1 MRILVVEDDI
11 SLNRLICEKLKKEHY
26 TIDSC
31 HLGNE
36 AIAYIEGAEYDLILL
51 DIMLPHMSG
60 LEILSYI
67 RNKNNVTP
75 VLLLTAKD
83 SIEDKVKGL
92 DLGADDYMAKP
103 FAFEE
108 LSARIRVL
116 IRRNSKQAQH
126 IYQIAD
132 LILDDKTKLVTRN
145 NIPISLS
152 SKEYTLLF
160 YMLIHKGQV
169 LSRETLNQHIWNYD
183 YDGNSNIID
192 VYIRYLRKKI
202 DEGHAVKLIH
212 TIRGQGYVIR
222 EE

>member
-11 SLNRLICEKLKKEHY
+11 YLNRLICEKLKKDHY
-26 TIDSC
+26 SVDSC

-36 AIAYIEGAEYDLILL
+36 ALSYIDGAEYDLIIL
-51 DIMLPHMSG
+51 DIMLPNTDG
-60 LEILSYI
+60 LEILSAL
-67 RNKNNVTP
+67 RKKNIFTP

-83 SIEDKVKGL
+83 SIDDKVKGL

-126 IYQIAD
+126 VYQIAD
-132 LILDDKTKLVTRN
+132 LVLDDKTKTVTRN
-145 NIPISLS
+145 NSPISLS

-160 YMLIHKGQV
+160 YMLLNKGQV
-169 LSRETLNQHIWNYD
+169 LSRDTLNQHIWNYD
-183 YDGNSNIID
+183 YDGSSNIID

-202 DEGHAVKLIH
+202 DEGHERKLIH

>member
-36 AIAYIEGAEYDLILL
+36 AIAYIEGAEYDLIIL
-51 DIMLPHMSG
+51 DIMLPNMSG
-60 LEILSYI
+60 LEILSFI
-67 RNKNNVTP
+67 RNKNNLTP
-75 VLLLTAKD
+75 VLILTTKD

-92 DLGADDYMAKP
+92 DLGADDYMVKP

-116 IRRNSKQAQH
+116 IRRDSKQAQH

-132 LILDDKTKLVTRN
+132 LILDDKTKTVTRN
-145 NIPISLS
+145 NLPVSLS

-160 YMLIHKGQV
+160 YLLIHKGQV

-202 DEGHAVKLIH
+202 DEGHAIKLIH

>member
-1 MRILVVEDDI
+1 MRILIVEDDV
-11 SLNRLICEKLKKEHY
+11 SLNRLISEKLKKEHY
-26 TIDSC
+26 TVDSC

-36 AIAYIEGAEYDLILL
+36 ALAYIDGAEYDLIIL
-51 DIMLPHMSG
+51 DIMLPNMSG
-60 LEILSYI
+60 LEILTHI
-67 RNKNNVTP
+67 RSKKNTVP

-83 SIEDKVKGL
+83 SVEDKVTGL

-108 LSARIRVL
+108 LLARIRVL
-116 IRRNSKQAQH
+116 IRRSSSQSSQV
-126 IYQIAD
+126 YQIAD
-132 LILDDKTKLVTRN
+132 LMVNDKTKTVTRS

-152 SKEYTLLF
+152 SKEFNILL
-160 YMLIHKGQV
+160 YMIMHAGQV
-169 LSRETLNQHIWNYD
+169 LSRETLNQHMWNYD
-183 YDGNSNIID
+183 YEGSSNIID

-202 DEGHAVKLIH
+202 DEGHEKKLIH

>member
-36 AIAYIEGAEYDLILL
+36 AIAYIEGAEYDLIIL
-51 DIMLPHMSG
+51 DIMLPKMSG
-60 LEILSYI
+60 LEILSFI
-67 RNKNNVTP
+67 RNKNNLTP

-108 LSARIRVL
+108 LSARVRVL

-132 LILDDKTKLVTRN
+132 LILDDKTKIVTRN
-145 NIPISLS
+145 SIPISLS

-160 YMLIHKGQV
+160 YMLIHKEQV

>member
-11 SLNRLICEKLKKEHY
+11 SLNRLICEKLKKDHY
-26 TIDSC
+26 SVDSC

-36 AIAYIEGAEYDLILL
+36 ALPYIDGAEYDLIIL
-51 DIMLPHMSG
+51 DIRLPHMDG
-60 LEILSYI
+60 LEILSAL
-67 RNKNNVTP
+67 RKKNNLTP

-83 SIEDKVKGL
+83 SIDDKVKGL

-132 LILDDKTKLVTRN
+132 LVLDDKTKTVTRKN
-145 NIPISLS
+145 SPVSLS

-160 YMLIHKGQV
+160 YMLLHKGQV
-169 LSRETLNQHIWNYD
+169 LSRDTLNQHIWNYD
-183 YDGNSNIID
+183 YDGSSNIID

-202 DEGHAVKLIH
+202 DEGHEIKLIH

>member
-36 AIAYIEGAEYDLILL
+36 AIAYIEGAEYDLIIL
-51 DIMLPHMSG
+51 DIMLPNMSG
-60 LEILSYI
+60 LEILSFI
-67 RNKNNVTP
+67 RNKNNLTP
-75 VLLLTAKD
+75 VLILTAKD

-92 DLGADDYMAKP
+92 DLGADDYMVKP

-116 IRRNSKQAQH
+116 IRRDSKQAQH

-132 LILDDKTKLVTRN
+132 LILDDKTKTVTRN
-145 NIPISLS
+145 NILVSLS

-160 YMLIHKGQV
+160 YLLIHKGQV

-202 DEGHAVKLIH
+202 DEGHAIKLIH

>member
-36 AIAYIEGAEYDLILL
+36 AIAYIEGAEYDLIIL
-51 DIMLPHMSG
+51 DIMLPNMSG
-60 LEILSYI
+60 LEILSFI
-67 RNKNNVTP
+67 RNKNNLTP

-108 LSARIRVL
+108 LSARVRVL

-132 LILDDKTKLVTRN
+132 LILDDKTKIVTRN
-145 NIPISLS
+145 SIPISLS

-160 YMLIHKGQV
+160 YMLIHKEQV